1 MSKEK
6 ILIIEDEAPIREILE
21 MVLRTNGFSNI
32 KTASDGE
39 TGLSLAFSYKPD
51 AILLDLMLPNIDGL
65 GVCRKIRENPQTN
78 GIPIIMLTAKSGES
92 DIVLGLELGADDYI
106 TKPFSNN
113 VLIAR
118 LRTQLRKKSEP
129 EKPSDTISYKNLSID
144 RSRHSAVLD
153 GKPVELTYTE
163 FAILALLAKNAGRV
177 FSRDALISGVRGEE
191 YAVTDRAIDVQIVNL
206 RRKLG
211 SFGANIET
219 VRGIGYKMKEA

>member
-21 MVLRTNGFSNI
+21 IVLKSYGFSNI

-39 TGLSLAFSYKPD
+39 TGLKLAFSYKPD
-51 AILLDLMLPNIDGL
+51 AILLDLMLPNIDGF

-78 GIPIIMLTAKSGES
+78 EIPIIMLTAKNSEN

-129 EKPSDTISYKNLSID
+129 KIASETISYKNLVID
-144 RSRHSAVLD
+144 HTKHSVFLD
-153 GKPVELTYTE
+153 GNPVELTYTE
-163 FAILALLAKNAGRV
+163 FAILALLAKKAGRV
-177 FSRDALISGVRGEE
+177 FSRDALISGVRGDE
-191 YAVTDRAIDVQIVNL
+191 YAVTDRAIDVQIVNI

-211 SFGANIET
+211 DFGRNIET
-219 VRGIGYKMKEA
+219 VRGIGYKMKEI

>member
-129 EKPSDTISYKNLSID
+129 EKPSGRASS
-144 RSRHSAVLD
+144 RSFRTASATMNGCSTCL
-153 GKPVELTYTE
+153 
-163 FAILALLAKNAGRV
+163 
-177 FSRDALISGVRGEE
+177 
-191 YAVTDRAIDVQIVNL
+191 
-206 RRKLG
+206 
-211 SFGANIET
+211 
-219 VRGIGYKMKEA
+219 